1 MQVRVE
7 PYGYIWSGKHDP
19 NKWYDVLDEYD
30 DLVIVDIDD
39 NIGFSKGSGYAFPQH
54 AIIERKPAF
63 KVGDT
68 VRIRSWESMEEEFG
82 LNDEGDIQAYL
93 LFTTGMRDLEGRV
106 FVIED
111 IVHERVYGLDEYW
124 DISTDMIEHVDDVKE
139 KIIKEDDVKEKIKNI
154 IKQLEELL

>member
-1 MQVRVE
+1 MWRKIMIKVRVK
-7 PYGYIWSGKHDP
+7 PSKYVWAGKHNP

-39 NIGFSKGSGYAFPQH
+39 NNSFRKGYGYPFPKQE
-54 AIIERKPAF
+54 IIERKTVF

-82 LNDEGDIQAYL
+82 LDCDDIQVHYG
-93 LFTTGMRDLEGRV
+93 FNREMRYLEGRV
-106 FVIED
+106 LVIED
-111 IVHERVYGLDEYW
+111 ILYERVYGLDEDW
-124 DISTDMIEHVDDVKE
+124 LISTDMIEHV
-139 KIIKEDDVKEKIKNI
+139 DDVKEKIKNI

>member
-1 MQVRVE
+1 MQVRVK
-7 PYGYIWSGKHDP
+7 PGKYNWVGKHDP

-39 NIGFSKGSGYAFPQH
+39 NEVFDKGYGYAFPQH
-54 AIIERKPAF
+54 AIIERKRKF

-82 LNDEGDIQAYL
+82 LDDDGDIQANL
-93 LFTTGMRDLEGRV
+93 IFTTGMRHLEGRV

-111 IVHERVYGLDEYW
+111 IVYDRVDGLDVYW
-124 DISTDMIEHVDDVKE
+124 EISTDMIEHVDDVKS
-139 KIIKEDDVKEKIKNI
+139 KIKNI
-154 IKQLEELL
+154 IRKLEELL

>member
-7 PYGYIWSGKHDP
+7 PAGYIWAEKHDP
-19 NKWYDVLDEYD
+19 NKWYDVLDEFS

-39 NIGFSKGSGYAFPQH
+39 NEAFDKGYGYAFPQH
-54 AIIERKPAF
+54 AIIERRPVF

-82 LNDEGDIQAYL
+82 LDDDGDIQAYL
-93 LFTTGMRDLEGRV
+93 LFTTDMRHLEGRV

-111 IVHERVYGLDEYW
+111 IVYERVRGLGGNW
-124 DISTDMIEHVDDVKE
+124 VISTDMIEHV
-139 KIIKEDDVKEKIKNI
+139 DDVKEKIKNI